1 VSKAHDFVTRVVRA
15 FELGTLVRLT
25 LGGYK
30 GRDELKRIR
39 AQPALIRGA
48 KHLACTYSYQT
59 RDIHKNLEPEDVGAF
74 LLDLLQR
81 DFCTANLCSTEG
93 DVTYER
99 DPSGRERLKESNA
112 STQVAPNLAHDKK
125 KNYLVDPGAAYLRIL
140 GLSDRNGLIRREKN
154 DKFRQVCKFIEV
166 VDSLLREL
174 PAGAAV
180 RSVVD
185 IGSGKSYLTFAL
197 YDYLLSRY
205 GGEIVV
211 QGIEVRP
218 DLVDVSMEAAR
229 QCGYTGLSFIHGT
242 GAGAVP
248 PEGVDM
254 VVALHACDTATDDAI
269 VYALRGGAGLV
280 VVAPCCHKYVRRH
293 LAMPKTL
300 QPVLGHGILE
310 GRLADSITDGL
321 RALFLKGQG
330 YNVKVFE
337 FISPEHT
344 SKNTM
349 ITAVKSAS
357 PKNRSSAVQA
367 EIDAVKREFG
377 LPDFYLDRMS

>member
-1 VSKAHDFVTRVVRA
+1 
-15 FELGTLVRLT
+15 
-25 LGGYK
+25 
-30 GRDELKRIR
+30 
-39 AQPALIRGA
+39 
-48 KHLACTYSYQT
+48 
-59 RDIHKNLEPEDVGAF
+59 
-74 LLDLLQR
+74 
-81 DFCTANLCSTEG
+81 
-93 DVTYER
+93 
-99 DPSGRERLKESNA
+99 
-112 STQVAPNLAHDKK
+112 
-125 KNYLVDPGAAYLRIL
+125 
-140 GLSDRNGLIRREKN
+140 
-154 DKFRQVCKFIEV
+154 
-166 VDSLLREL
+166 
-174 PAGAAV
+174 
-180 RSVVD
+180 
-185 IGSGKSYLTFAL
+185 
-197 YDYLLSRY
+197 
-205 GGEIVV
+205 
-211 QGIEVRP
+211 
-218 DLVDVSMEAAR
+218 
-229 QCGYTGLSFIHGT
+229 
-242 GAGAVP
+242 
-248 PEGVDM
+248 M

-293 LAMPKTL
+293 LAMPKPL